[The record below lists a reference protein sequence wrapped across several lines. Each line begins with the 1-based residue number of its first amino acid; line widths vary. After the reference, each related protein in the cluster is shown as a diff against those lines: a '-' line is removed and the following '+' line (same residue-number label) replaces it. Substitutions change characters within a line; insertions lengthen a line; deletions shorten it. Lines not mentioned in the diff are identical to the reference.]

1 LSNIE
6 DYQSELS
13 FLNKHSNNS
22 IMISTTSKHA
32 LKYRILPRRVIFDN
46 ALSCFMINDT
56 GILREILTYFD
67 GKVNSIYVD
76 VEQKQDI
83 NLFKIARDLVKN
95 SQLIAVKPNDTT
107 LESCDLLIRH
117 QLNDDLYNKNVI
129 VVGTGNLASKIAVR
143 LAERQANVFIKGR
156 TTSKE
161 NALIDG
167 LNLFL
172 PKNTALISSLTQVNS
187 KLKADVII
195 SFLSG
200 PLAEEDILL
209 SFITDKT
216 IIIDG
221 GINNFSSNF
230 IQRMLSDNINISRL
244 DTRIALPYQMLS
256 KADYTR
262 MFFNEI
268 YGQNDFKGVKVASG
282 GYIGAEG
289 TVIVDNIKSPRQLI
303 GIADGRGGVK
313 KNEQLTETERN
324 RLQKIK
330 QIVSE
335 LN

>member
-1 LSNIE
+1 
-6 DYQSELS
+6 
-13 FLNKHSNNS
+13 
-22 IMISTTSKHA
+22 MISTTSKHA

-161 NALIDG
+161 KSLVNG

-172 PKNTALISSLTQVNS
+172 PKNTPHINSLKEKS
-187 KLKADVII
+187 LSMKADVII
-195 SFLSG
+195 SFISGQLSDETTLY
-200 PLAEEDILL
+200 PYIN
-209 SFITDKT
+209 DKT
-216 IIIDG
+216 LIIDG
-221 GINNFSSNF
+221 GI
-230 IQRMLSDNINISRL
+230 
-244 DTRIALPYQMLS
+244 
-256 KADYTR
+256 
-262 MFFNEI
+262 
-268 YGQNDFKGVKVASG
+268 
-282 GYIGAEG
+282 
-289 TVIVDNIKSPRQLI
+289 
-303 GIADGRGGVK
+303 
-313 KNEQLTETERN
+313 
-324 RLQKIK
+324 
-330 QIVSE
+330 
-335 LN
+335 